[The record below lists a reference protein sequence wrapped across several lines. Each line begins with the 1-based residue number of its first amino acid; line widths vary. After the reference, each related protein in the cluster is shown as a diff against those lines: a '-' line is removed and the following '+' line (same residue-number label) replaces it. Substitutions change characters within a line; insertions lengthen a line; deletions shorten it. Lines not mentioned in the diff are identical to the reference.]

1 MIGSMERQAT
11 LFYVAFHREASLIK
25 DDLLEPLDELLEDP
39 VLVELVAQ
47 ALGARCPHSRTTG
60 RPGIAPDRALRCC
73 VLKHLKGWSFRE
85 LEREL
90 RASLVY
96 RRFTRF
102 HEDPIPDFA
111 TFSRA
116 FAALG
121 VETTHHIHE
130 AVVQRAKDE
139 KVAPGRKVRIDTTVV
154 ETNVHHPTD
163 SSLLAD
169 GIRVV
174 TRILGGISEECQ
186 AGAVKV
192 VNHARSA
199 KHRALEIN
207 RAAKSLTESAR
218 ERMRESYRGLVRL
231 AGGLVRQATA
241 VKDELAAG
249 ALPIVGSVPRVLAQ
263 VLQLDHFLPLVGK
276 VIDQTKA
283 RVFGGDNHVPGK
295 VLSLFEEHTKAIRK
309 GKAHKPTEFGRLV
322 RLDEVENGIVSN
334 YEVKDGNPADNL
346 DFVPAISQHKE
357 IFGHA
362 PQMATADRGFSSAKN
377 EREAQALG
385 VKRVVIAA
393 RGKLSRLRAQI
404 QKQRWF
410 RRGMRWR
417 AGIEARIGTLKH
429 RFGMARARYKGD
441 RGFKRDVGWSVITNN
456 LVSIAR
462 VRERRKEHNDAAKA
476 KDAA

>member
-1 MIGSMERQAT
+1 MIGSLERQST

-25 DDLLEPLDELLEDP
+25 DDLLERLDKLLEDP

-47 ALGARCPHSRTTG
+47 ALGARRPHSRSTG

-73 VLKHLKGWSFRE
+73 VLKHLKDWSFRE

-90 RASLVY
+90 RGSLVY

-102 HEDPIPDFA
+102 HEDPIPDYA
-111 TFSRA
+111 TFSRV

-121 VETTHHIHE
+121 EETTLYIHE
-130 AVVQRAKDE
+130 AVVGKAKDE
-139 KVAPGRKVRIDTTVV
+139 KVAPGKKVRTDTTVV
-154 ETNVHHPTD
+154 EANVHHPTD

-174 TRILGGISEECQ
+174 TRILGRISEECQ

-199 KHRALEIN
+199 QHRVLEIN
-207 RAAKSLTESAR
+207 RAAKARTDSAR
-218 ERMRESYRGLVRL
+218 ERMQESYRGLVRL
-231 AGGLVRQATA
+231 ATGLVRQAQE
-241 VKDELAAG
+241 VKDELAAKE
-249 ALPIVGSVPRVLAQ
+249 LPIVGSVPRVLGQ
-263 VLQLDHFLPLVGK
+263 LLELDHFLPLVGK

-283 RVFGGDNHVPGK
+283 RVFGGDNHVTGK
-295 VLSLFEEHTKAIRK
+295 VLSLFEEHTQVIRK

-322 RLDEVENGIVSN
+322 RLDEVENGIVSH
-334 YEVKDGNPADNL
+334 YEVKDGNPADSL
-346 DFVPAISQHKE
+346 DFVPVVSQHQE
-357 IFGHA
+357 IFGHP
-362 PQMATADRGFSSAKN
+362 PQMATADRGFYSAQN
-377 EREAQALG
+377 EREAKALG
-385 VKRVVIAA
+385 VKRVVVAA
-393 RGKLSRLRAQI
+393 RGKLSRLRAEI

-410 RRGMRWR
+410 RQGMRWR
-417 AGIEARIGTLKH
+417 AGIEARIGTLEN
-429 RFGMARARYKGD
+429 RFGMARAMYKGD
-441 RGFKRDVGWSVITNN
+441 RGFKRHVGWSVITNN

-462 VRERRKEHNDAAKA
+462 VRERRKERHDATQA